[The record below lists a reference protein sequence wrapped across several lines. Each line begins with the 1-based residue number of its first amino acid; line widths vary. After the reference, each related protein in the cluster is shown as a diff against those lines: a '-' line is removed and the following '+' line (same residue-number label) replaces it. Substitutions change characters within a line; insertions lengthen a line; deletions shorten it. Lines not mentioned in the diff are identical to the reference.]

1 VHAKLLHSAFG
12 SAMLPTMF
20 TKRVTLIAATYGM
33 AFTLIGCSNRD
44 KEPSAN
50 GRLLNEWVFQIAT
63 TDPGSSANRQ
73 AEDAIQQIGT
83 NALPFLIKWISEA
96 QPKMLAEGD
105 VVADRMAMA
114 APAAFTALR
123 GKGETAIPAL
133 TQVLT
138 NGNPIASA
146 CAAHALGRI
155 GKPGLPSLIVA
166 LNDSKPDVRKNGADF
181 MIFMGTN
188 ARPAIPALEKVQ
200 NDPNPKVRAAVA
212 IMLEFLTRKD
222 ATNNVKR

>member
-1 VHAKLLHSAFG
+1 
-12 SAMLPTMF
+12 MF
-20 TKRVTLIAATYGM
+20 RKRVTLIAATYGL
-33 AFTLIGCSNRD
+33 AFTLIGCSNRA

-50 GRLLNEWVFQIAT
+50 GRVLSEWVVQVAT
-63 TDPGSSANRQ
+63 TDPDSSANRQ
-73 AEDAIQQIGT
+73 AEGAIQQIGT

-96 QPKMLAEGD
+96 QPKMLAGGD
-105 VVADRMAMA
+105 VVADGMAMP

-133 TQVLT
+133 THVLT

-155 GKPGLPSLIVA
+155 GKPGLPSLIAA
-166 LNDSKPDVRKNGADF
+166 LNDSRPDVRKNGADF

-188 ARPAIPALEKVQ
+188 ARPAIPALRKVQ
-200 NDPNPKVRAAVA
+200 NDPDPKVREAVA
-212 IMLEFLTRKD
+212 IMLELLTRE
-222 ATNNVKR
+222 ASTNNVKP